1 MQVVLAED
9 TLQPSRPL
17 VAIKIMK
24 RQHTYTGQKAS
35 LPFTLHIAHC
45 LAKQCSIRT

>member
-1 MQVVLAED
+1 MTRWEWIVLQVVLAED
-9 TLQPSRPL
+9 TLQPSHPL

-35 LPFTLHIAHC
+35 YSFA
-45 LAKQCSIRT
+45 